1 MQAEG
6 SIYKLIVSQKKR
18 VLTEEE
24 LNTALDMKRDAR
36 RHIESGQTSL
46 LTMFPAPDGPHVD
59 NVNNIHP
66 DAGRDVV
73 SLWRDRGRLDMR
85 QG

>member
-1 MQAEG
+1 M
-6 SIYKLIVSQKKR
+6 LIVSQKKR
-18 VLTEEE
+18 DLTEEE
-24 LNTALDMKRDAR
+24 LITALEMKRDAR

-59 NVNNIHP
+59 NAHKIHP